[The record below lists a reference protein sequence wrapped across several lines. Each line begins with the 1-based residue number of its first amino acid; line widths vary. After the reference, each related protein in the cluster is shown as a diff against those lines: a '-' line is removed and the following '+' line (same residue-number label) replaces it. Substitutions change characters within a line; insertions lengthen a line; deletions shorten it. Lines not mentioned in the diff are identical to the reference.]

1 MSNKGGSRLIQ
12 TITAINSKLYLPI
25 FLIKKIEG
33 NTMLAKIGDITYHTN
48 MSRIF
53 SHDVLEG
60 LELVYHQTEE
70 GSRSEMYHITDKLFE
85 NR

>member
-1 MSNKGGSRLIQ
+1 
-12 TITAINSKLYLPI
+12 
-25 FLIKKIEG
+25 
-33 NTMLAKIGDITYHTN
+33 MLAKIGDITYHTN
-48 MSRIF
+48 MSRIV

-70 GSRSEMYHITDKLFE
+70 GSRSEMYHITDALLD